1 MKFFD
6 TPSEMIL
13 IIQLNPAGVL
23 MPFLEIPTTG
33 RVKASYFIKKNPV
46 KITKGN
52 YRDVIIPG
60 DMASKPIEEL
70 SVLVEEVARLHVRK
84 NINLFKYHSRS
95 RKGTDSYANVLLRLM
110 YRYYQIRRTTRVGR
124 ALSAKT

>member
-23 MPFLEIPTTG
+23 VPFLEIPTTG
-33 RVKASYFIKKNPV
+33 WVKASYFIKKTPV
-46 KITKGN
+46 EITKKN
-52 YRDVIIPG
+52 CRNVIIPG

-70 SVLVEEVARLHVRK
+70 SVLVEEVMRLHVLIKCLHVKR
-84 NINLFKYHSRS
+84 
-95 RKGTDSYANVLLRLM
+95 DSYANVLPRLM
-110 YRYYQIRRTTRVGR
+110 YRYYRIRRTTRVGR
-124 ALSAKT
+124 ALSART